1 FRDRGVNYE
10 IAFFYLKTYNDYTSH
25 IVRVDIPM
33 WVARDKKKVNL
44 LHALL
49 VHQCKLQGR
58 NPYPYALTRA
68 DELAWVGTKDRVKL
82 QELVNAQVRR
92 VREELVGDTLTAK
105 ARGKQLARGEKRYHE
120 MWGQVEIDER

>member
-1 FRDRGVNYE
+1 
-10 IAFFYLKTYNDYTSH
+10 
-25 IVRVDIPM
+25 
-33 WVARDKKKVNL
+33 
-44 LHALL
+44 
-49 VHQCKLQGR
+49 
-58 NPYPYALTRA
+58 ALTRA

>member
-1 FRDRGVNYE
+1 NYE
-10 IAFFYLKTYNDYTSH
+10 IAFFYLKVYNNYTEK

-33 WVARDKKKVNL
+33 WVARDKNRINQ

-49 VHQCKLQGR
+49 VNQCKLQGR

-68 DELAWVGTKDRVKL
+68 DELAWVGGKDKNKL

-92 VREELVGDTLTAK
+92 VREELIGTTLPAK
-105 ARGKQLARGEKRYHE
+105 ARGKEIARSDR
-120 MWGQVEIDER
+120 R